1 MTERVCTV
9 SKKAGGYADLHSPV
23 FVPKSYKDFIFLANI
38 IKTFKNTIK
47 SYFGMMTVDFAYVI
61 ITLWYNN
68 LTNICYN
75 NLTKQNEIEDFCV
88 FGEHFNITLRGG
100 IRLAL
105 LLKKKIRR
113 IFNYML

>member
-1 MTERVCTV
+1 M

-47 SYFGMMTVDFAYVI
+47 SYFGMMTVDFAYGI